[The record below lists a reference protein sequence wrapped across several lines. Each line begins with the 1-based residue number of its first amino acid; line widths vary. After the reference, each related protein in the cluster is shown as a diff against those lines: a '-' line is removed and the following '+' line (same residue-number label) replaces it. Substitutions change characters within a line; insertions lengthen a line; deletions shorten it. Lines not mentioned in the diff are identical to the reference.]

1 MFKQLKIYTA
11 LFILIFFA
19 ASAGGKKTT
28 CINGKGIIK
37 KQDPLQ
43 GIRIAWDY
51 TSIQRLAPQS
61 GRSVGYCGYPR
72 MIQLHDKS
80 LLCVY
85 EVSGGNIESIKSFD
99 NGSAWSAPVVI
110 ATRHNGINMAVPEI
124 LELNDQ
130 SLLVSYNPRPQP
142 IDATKH
148 FGIRT
153 KKSYDG
159 GLTWTDERLLYEA
172 GSKFEDGCWEPS
184 QIQLPS
190 GEIQLF
196 FSNEGIYPN
205 SNEQNISIFRS
216 MDNGLTWTTQPRIV
230 SFRAGKRDGMPIP
243 VLLKGKN
250 EILFSIE
257 DNGAGQFKPSIIR
270 TGNAD
275 NWNTIVDG
283 ESPHRNSALAEP
295 LADTVYAGAPY
306 LRQLQTGETILS
318 YQSTE
323 GRNRQWD
330 LSCMQVVIG
339 DENGKNFTQKTIPF
353 DVPLNKQGLW
363 NSLCVMDDN
372 TVIALTSTNA
382 YSLNT
387 TEVWMIKGLI
397 INDTAPSLKK
407 TPGQQLKNN
416 KSKKVIGHQ

>member
-295 LADTVYAGAPY
+295 LADTVYAGAP
-306 LRQLQTGETILS
+306 
-318 YQSTE
+318 
-323 GRNRQWD
+323 
-330 LSCMQVVIG
+330 
-339 DENGKNFTQKTIPF
+339 
-353 DVPLNKQGLW
+353 
-363 NSLCVMDDN
+363 
-372 TVIALTSTNA
+372 
-382 YSLNT
+382 
-387 TEVWMIKGLI
+387 
-397 INDTAPSLKK
+397 
-407 TPGQQLKNN
+407 
-416 KSKKVIGHQ
+416 